1 MQKRIA
7 FGLVFS
13 GVVVGVIVAS
23 FFLSVTPLPAGEPT
37 RVPVP
42 TFTPT
47 PGGVIGDY
55 ATLATQYQQALAQ
68 AMTDVG
74 QLLATPKL
82 TDAAWQAQ
90 VATAMDDVDGAYS
103 LLVRLQPGDEWLPFH
118 QEMIAGA
125 ADCSAAMRV
134 LDLALEDEDRNAVA
148 VVGALLGRCQSHL
161 TAAGQLVEDGKPI
174 TQ

>member
-1 MQKRIA
+1 MQKRIGA
-7 FGLVFS
+7 GLIVG
-13 GVVVGVIVAS
+13 GVVVGALIAS
-23 FFLSVTPLPAGEPT
+23 FFLSTTPLPAGEPT
-37 RVPVP
+37 RMPVP

-47 PGGVIGDY
+47 PGGVVGDY

-74 QLLATPKL
+74 KLLAAPQL
-82 TDAAWQAQ
+82 TDATWQTR
-90 VATAMDDVDGAYS
+90 VADAMDKVDNAYS
-103 LLVRLQPGDEWLPFH
+103 LLLRLQPGDEWLPFH

-134 LDLALEDEDRNAVA
+134 LDLALDDEDRTAVA

-161 TAAGQLVEDGKPI
+161 TAAGQLVEDGKPLA
-174 TQ
+174 Q